1 MKNAMKRVMSILLVA
16 MLLVSALP
24 LAASAKSLMDN
35 LNALPGQETKP
46 TQPAATQAPAAT
58 EAPATPAATEAT
70 EAPVAAST
78 FALSRES
85 RGGTEQTY
93 RPLYVYFFDEED
105 LDNPITAVGE
115 NGKCTYNGGPATG
128 PTLISEFLDAK
139 FPGKYEFVR
148 IQSGG
153 VSSTSTDY
161 VANIQDAHYDVI
173 VKKNL
178 PITMNV
184 YLEGGKDPWKT
195 ETFYGTYTGL
205 SMLNSIFP
213 NWSNSYVQVSGG
225 ESKSTVDLNASF
237 SSGTVEVFLT
247 AKGSSAT
254 TPSGSTTPTTATTTP
269 SGSTSATET
278 TEYYNKFPY
287 NVYLN
292 IYKDTMVGAPDK
304 TINITKGAAIDG
316 TVTMDEVKAL
326 VMNHYKAKDSYGISF
341 DGLYLAEGTWVTNY
355 VTDTEKYDKF
365 IDVDQFRQ
373 YRTVYINVMIDNAT
387 AKSTSSSSSTADTSN
402 PKTGDS
408 IYAPIAVLGVSA
420 TALAA
425 AMFFYNKKRLAR

>member
-46 TQPAATQAPAAT
+46 TQPAPVVPVAT
-58 EAPATPAATEAT
+58 EAPAAPVEPEAT

-78 FALSRES
+78 FALTREA
-85 RGGTEQTY
+85 RGGTSVTY
-93 RPLYVYFFDEED
+93 KPLYVSFYEVATDHNHKLIENVG
-105 LDNPITAVGE
+105 DNGR
-115 NGKCTYNGGPATG
+115 CTYEGGPASG
-128 PTLISEFLDAK
+128 ATLISYFLE
-139 FPGKYEFVR
+139 PGMYEFVN
-148 IQSGG
+148 IWQGDSLLT
-153 VSSTSTDY
+153 STSTDAVNPQAEGGADYRVY
-161 VANIQDAHYDVI
+161 VN
-173 VKKNL
+173 KNT
-178 PITMNV
+178 PITMKV
-184 YLEGGKDPWKT
+184 YIDGKEVGSRD
-195 ETFYGTYTGL
+195 FYGTYTGN
-205 SMLNSIFP
+205 SMLSAILP
-213 NWSNSYVQVSGG
+213 NWSNSYKQVSGG
-225 ESKSTVDLNASF
+225 EPKSTIDLNTSF
-237 SSGTVEVFLT
+237 SSGTVNVYL
-247 AKGSSAT
+247 AVKDSSTT
-254 TPSGSTTPTTATTTP
+254 TPSGSTTPSTP

-278 TEYYNKFPY
+278 TEYHNKFPY

-365 IDVDQFRQ
+365 IDVDTFRQ
-373 YRTVYINVMIDNAT
+373 YRTVYINVMIDNAV
-387 AKSTSSSSSTADTSN
+387 AKSTSSSTADTSN

-425 AMFFYNKKRLAR
+425 AMFFYNKKRLAK

>member
-46 TQPAATQAPAAT
+46 TQPAPVVPVVTEAPAAPVAT
-58 EAPATPAATEAT
+58 EAPAAPAAPA
-70 EAPVAAST
+70 AAST

-93 RPLYVYFFDEED
+93 GPLYVYFFDEDD
-105 LDNPITAVGE
+105 LDTPITAVGE

-139 FPGKYEFVR
+139 FPGKYAFVR

-173 VKKNL
+173 VKKNN

-184 YLEGGKDPWKT
+184 YIDDVLLHT
-195 ETFYGTYTGL
+195 RTFYGTYTGN
-205 SMLNSIFP
+205 SMLSAILP
-213 NWSNSYVQVSGG
+213 NWSTSYVQTYGG
-225 ESKSTVDLNASF
+225 EGNTMVNLAASYT
-237 SSGTVEVFLT
+237 GGRELHVYLT
-247 AKGSSAT
+247 AKGSSTT
-254 TPSGSTTPTTATTTP
+254 TPSSSTTPSTPSTP

-387 AKSTSSSSSTADTSN
+387 AKSSSSGTADTSN

-425 AMFFYNKKRLAR
+425 AMFFYNKKRLAK

>member
-35 LNALPGQETKP
+35 LNALPGQETKA
-46 TQPAATQAPAAT
+46 TQPAATVPVAT
-58 EAPATPAATEAT
+58 EAPAAPVATEAPA
-70 EAPVAAST
+70 APVAAST
-78 FALSRES
+78 FAMA
-85 RGGTEQTY
+85 RGGVDTSTTPTGTVYARFWNQTKG
-93 RPLYVYFFDEED
+93 EW
-105 LDNPITAVGE
+105 ITNVGT
-115 NGKCTYNGGPATG
+115 NGLCAYSGNSASARQ
-128 PTLISEFLDAK
+128 LISEFLQA
-139 FPGKYEFVR
+139 GRYEFVFIR
-148 IQSGG
+148 LGDDGEEIKSDTYLFNASQTTES
-153 VSSTSTDY
+153 V
-161 VANIQDAHYDVI
+161 VCNISVTENA
-173 VKKNL
+173 
-178 PITMNV
+178 PITMKV
-184 YLEGGKDPWKT
+184 YIDDELVGSRE
-195 ETFYGTYTGL
+195 FYGTYTGN
-205 SMLNSIFP
+205 SMLSAILP
-213 NWSNSYVQVSGG
+213 NWKNSYVQTYG
-225 ESKSTVDLNASF
+225 EDSKTMVNLAASF
-237 SSGTVEVFLT
+237 SSGEVNVYL
-247 AKGSSAT
+247 AVKDSS
-254 TPSGSTTPTTATTTP
+254 TTTP
-269 SGSTSATET
+269 SSSTTPSTPSSSTGATET

-373 YRTVYINVMIDNAT
+373 YRTVYINVMIDNAV
-387 AKSTSSSSSTADTSN
+387 AKSTSSSTADTSN

-425 AMFFYNKKRLAR
+425 AMFFYNKKRLAK

>member
-46 TQPAATQAPAAT
+46 TQPAPVVPVVTEAPAAPVAT
-58 EAPATPAATEAT
+58 EAPAAPAAPA
-70 EAPVAAST
+70 AAST

-93 RPLYVYFFDEED
+93 GPLYVQFW
-105 LDNPITAVGE
+105 NPEKGVTLQVGTS
-115 NGKCTYNGGPATG
+115 GRCTYNGGPASG
-128 PTLISEFLDAK
+128 ATLISYFLEA
-139 FPGKYEFVR
+139 GRYEFES
-148 IQSGG
+148 IYHSGD
-153 VSSTSTDY
+153 SAPLSTSSGYVVNPQAEGEADY
-161 VANIQDAHYDVI
+161 VVY
-173 VKKNL
+173 VKENT

-184 YLEGGKDPWKT
+184 YIDDVLLSTRD
-195 ETFYGTYTGL
+195 FYGTYTGN
-205 SMLNSIFP
+205 SMLSAILP
-213 NWSNSYVQVSGG
+213 NWSTSYVQTYGG
-225 ESKSTVDLNASF
+225 EDNTMVNLAASYK
-237 SSGTVEVFLT
+237 GGQRLYVYLT
-247 AKGSSAT
+247 AKGSSTT
-254 TPSGSTTPTTATTTP
+254 TPSSSTTPSTSTTP

-387 AKSTSSSSSTADTSN
+387 AKSSSSGTADTSN

-425 AMFFYNKKRLAR
+425 AMFFYNKKRLAK

>member
-1 MKNAMKRVMSILLVA
+1 MVN
-16 MLLVSALP
+16 
-24 LAASAKSLMDN
+24 LAASYKG
-35 LNALPGQETKP
+35 GQE
-46 TQPAATQAPAAT
+46 
-58 EAPATPAATEAT
+58 
-70 EAPVAAST
+70 
-78 FALSRES
+78 LH
-85 RGGTEQTY
+85 
-93 RPLYVYFFDEED
+93 VY
-105 LDNPITAVGE
+105 
-115 NGKCTYNGGPATG
+115 
-128 PTLISEFLDAK
+128 
-139 FPGKYEFVR
+139 
-148 IQSGG
+148 
-153 VSSTSTDY
+153 
-161 VANIQDAHYDVI
+161 
-173 VKKNL
+173 
-178 PITMNV
+178 
-184 YLEGGKDPWKT
+184 
-195 ETFYGTYTGL
+195 
-205 SMLNSIFP
+205 
-213 NWSNSYVQVSGG
+213 
-225 ESKSTVDLNASF
+225 
-237 SSGTVEVFLT
+237 LT
-247 AKGSSAT
+247 AKGSSTT
-254 TPSGSTTPTTATTTP
+254 TPSSSTTPSTPSTP

-292 IYKDTMVGAPDK
+292 IFKDTMVGAPDK

-387 AKSTSSSSSTADTSN
+387 AKSSSSGTADTSN

-425 AMFFYNKKRLAR
+425 AMFFYNKKRLAK

>member
-24 LAASAKSLMDN
+24 LAASAKSMMDN
-35 LNALPGQETKP
+35 LNALPGQETKA
-46 TQPAATQAPAAT
+46 TQPAPASPAAT
-58 EAPATPAATEAT
+58 EAPAAPAVPAATEAPA
-70 EAPVAAST
+70 APVAAST
-78 FALSRES
+78 FAMARS
-85 RGGTEQTY
+85 GATQTY
-93 RPLYVYFFDEED
+93 DPLYVYFFVEKD
-105 LDNPITAVGE
+105 LSTPITDVGE

-128 PTLISEFLDAK
+128 ATLISEFLDAK
-139 FPGKYEFVR
+139 YPGKYKFVSIR
-148 IQSGG
+148 NTATGE
-153 VSSTSTDY
+153 SSTNAGF
-161 VANIQDAHYDVI
+161 VANTQQAHYDVI
-173 VKKNL
+173 VTENA
-178 PITMNV
+178 PITMKV
-184 YLEGGKDPWKT
+184 YIDDELVGSRV
-195 ETFYGTYTGL
+195 FYGTYTGD
-205 SMLNSIFP
+205 SMLSAILP
-213 NWSNSYVQVSGG
+213 NWKNSYVQTYG
-225 ESKSTVDLNASF
+225 EDSKTMVNLAASYSAGPVDVYLAVKDSST
-237 SSGTVEVFLT
+237 
-247 AKGSSAT
+247 T
-254 TPSGSTTPTTATTTP
+254 TPSSSTTPSTP

-373 YRTVYINVMIDNAT
+373 YRTVYINVMIDNAV
-387 AKSTSSSSSTADTSN
+387 AKSTSSSTADTSN

-425 AMFFYNKKRLAR
+425 AMFFYNKKRLAK

>member
-46 TQPAATQAPAAT
+46 TQPAPVVPVVTEAPAAPVAT
-58 EAPATPAATEAT
+58 EAPAAPAAPA
-70 EAPVAAST
+70 AAST

-93 RPLYVYFFDEED
+93 GPLYVYFFDEDD
-105 LDNPITAVGE
+105 LDTPITAVGE

-139 FPGKYEFVR
+139 FPGMYEFVR

-173 VKKNL
+173 VKKNT

-184 YLEGGKDPWKT
+184 YIDDVLLSTRD
-195 ETFYGTYTGL
+195 FYGTYTGN
-205 SMLNSIFP
+205 SMLSAILP
-213 NWSNSYVQVSGG
+213 NWSASYVQTYGG
-225 ESKSTVDLNASF
+225 EDNTMVNLAASYK
-237 SSGTVEVFLT
+237 GGQRLYVYLT
-247 AKGSSAT
+247 AKGSSTT
-254 TPSGSTTPTTATTTP
+254 TPSSSTTPSASTTP

-355 VTDTEKYDKF
+355 VTDTQKYDKF
-365 IDVDQFRQ
+365 IDVDTFRQ

-387 AKSTSSSSSTADTSN
+387 AKSSSSGTAETSN

-425 AMFFYNKKRLAR
+425 AMFFYNKKRLAK